1 MTRSVAEEI
10 TFEFFQALKEKGR
23 NCIELA
29 EKINRMLK
37 VEDEYQRS
45 MFEGM
50 KAITAHMQ
58 KGGKVRYS
66 ELPLEA
72 GANVIFKDLLKKY
85 QVPYVSVISG
95 ESKKENVFY
104 RDKDTKIV
112 AMCRLEMFNLLN
124 FMSEELSPKDF
135 FKKYSNDEIKGI
147 NGLDKGDIEF
157 IRREIAERNEKHAG
171 IDFSVVKDLK
181 NDGKEMIIFPESMSA
196 EIEKAV
202 DRVMFDFS
210 GKDGKENKER
220 VLKCIEDMRK
230 FENIVKNNV
239 KAGKTVCLVD
249 RKRPNVLCVINENG
263 ITLHN
268 LTKETREDQS
278 GKEEKYIKDDAISHK
293 DIGRITQFT
302 SMMIE
307 PVLMSLKEVNLI
319 KNIKDNGE
327 IVTDVEKFDDDI
339 ALLRKKARILPEQR
353 LYKANIEIDHIRKPV
368 NKEIKTIINLPEDVI
383 KDLNKLISEKGLK
396 ETVIEGNEISS
407 SETDY
412 AVIEKYVS
420 ENLYRK
426 GENPED
432 LSLAPLKEF
441 EYRFFHEGRGAI
453 NLTDKKRMQEENQYI
468 VDANDESILYRL
480 DGKALTI
487 FDKNEEVKKIE
498 MESDDYID
506 SFIDVINGLED
517 PVFLKKEDLYGK
529 KNTEI
534 LEIIKDKR
542 PDIMDFNSKNTLIGM
557 MHRRYSKEYEE
568 LLDGKSQNL
577 SEKQKEAIDKIKTYK
592 NNRVIVKYSDETKD
606 MYREP
611 DKKITVEVGKQAISI

>member
-1 MTRSVAEEI
+1 MARSVAEEI
-10 TFEFFQALKEKGR
+10 TVEFFQVLKEKGR

-29 EKINRMLK
+29 EKLNRMLK
-37 VEDEYQRS
+37 VENEYQRS

-85 QVPYVSVISG
+85 QIPYVSVISG
-95 ESKKENVFY
+95 EPKKENVFY
-104 RDKDTKIV
+104 RDRDSKIV

-135 FKKYSNDEIKGI
+135 FKKYTNDEIKGI
-147 NGLDKGDIEF
+147 NGLDKGDVEF
-157 IRREIAERNEKHAG
+157 IRREIAERNEKNAG

-181 NDGKEMIIFPESMSA
+181 NDGKEMIIFPESISA

-210 GKDGKENKER
+210 GKDGEEKKER
-220 VLKCIEDMRK
+220 VLKCIEDMHK

-239 KAGKTVCLVD
+239 KAGKTVCLLD
-249 RKRPNVLCVINENG
+249 GKRPNVLCVINENG
-263 ITLHN
+263 IELHN
-268 LTKETREDQS
+268 LTKEIRENQS
-278 GKEEKYIKDDAISHK
+278 GKKEEYIKDDVISHN
-293 DIGRITQFT
+293 DLGRITQFT

-319 KNIKDNGE
+319 KDIKDDGK

-353 LYKANIEIDHIRKPV
+353 SYKANIEIDHLRKPV
-368 NKEIKTIINLPEDVI
+368 NKEIKTIINLPEDMI
-383 KDLNKLISEKGLK
+383 KDLGKLINEKGLK

-407 SETDY
+407 TETEY
-412 AVIEKYVS
+412 AVIKQYVS

-426 GENPED
+426 GEEPDD
-432 LSLAPLKEF
+432 LSLAKLKEY
-441 EYRFFHEGRGAI
+441 EYRFFHEGRGTV

-480 DGKALTI
+480 DGKTLTI
-487 FDKNEEVKKIE
+487 FDNTEEVKKID
-498 MESDDYID
+498 MDSDDFID
-506 SFIDVINGLED
+506 SFIDVINGLEE
-517 PVFLKKEDLYGK
+517 PVFLKKDDLYGK
-529 KNTEI
+529 KDTEI

-542 PDIMDFNSKNTLIGM
+542 TDIIDFESKNTLIGM

-568 LLDGKSQNL
+568 LLDGKSSNL
-577 SEKQKEAIDKIKTYK
+577 TEKQKEAIDKIKAYK
-592 NNRVIVKYSDETKD
+592 NNRVIIKYSDETKD

-611 DKKITVEVGKQAISI
+611 DKKITVEVGKPTISL